1 MSSSFREYETLFHLN
16 YLSTNN
22 TNTNTNSSS
31 NKAIFYIGFHGVL
44 ILLSN
49 SNSYSYLTI
58 KPPVNTTI
66 NRWGMRGEP
75 TSFFN
80 TMEYTF
86 KQCLLAYDEKD
97 LNAFNVNNC
106 FEMLGTSLEEFNMH
120 TRQTTTSYCE
130 TNTIPILFE
139 NNSKMRI
146 KHYTHDEPYFMIFN
160 TDYTIPDTLFTNL
173 LKTIPILNKI
183 KQYNTASAIIDL
195 NFLLFTNN
203 IDFTIFNVLNIKD
216 QTGIDASDL
225 YPDIGL
231 YTRQYLQK
239 YNRKL
244 DNTDLFDFYFPL
256 DIFSFDSQLTI
267 EDFVLE
273 RDIYALNNIYINL
286 TYQYNRQNVNKQ
298 FVLLKGDSFSCNPY
312 IIEYFIRT
320 FKSKITI
327 RPGPILGA
335 KEHEIFKQNKEEGTT
350 KKKGATITCLSKGL
364 SCYKVTLS
372 VLTNYEI
379 LQFCKDA
386 RINTCDLY
394 DTSCQSFEHVN
405 EDGFILKNY
414 TLPDPRKRILQRM
427 NSTDDPTM
435 LSTYDNLSDILFN
448 SNNSRRF
455 QVVGV
460 DTEVAVG
467 QKRKNMFPGGS
478 TKKRINKKKKKNS
491 RKQKTK
497 NKTKKRI
504 HRKK

>member
-1 MSSSFREYETLFHLN
+1 M
-16 YLSTNN
+16 
-22 TNTNTNSSS
+22 
-31 NKAIFYIGFHGVL
+31 
-44 ILLSN
+44 
-49 SNSYSYLTI
+49 
-58 KPPVNTTI
+58 
-66 NRWGMRGEP
+66 
-75 TSFFN
+75 
-80 TMEYTF
+80 
-86 KQCLLAYDEKD
+86 
-97 LNAFNVNNC
+97 
-106 FEMLGTSLEEFNMH
+106 
-120 TRQTTTSYCE
+120 
-130 TNTIPILFE
+130 
-139 NNSKMRI
+139 
-146 KHYTHDEPYFMIFN
+146 
-160 TDYTIPDTLFTNL
+160 
-173 LKTIPILNKI
+173 
-183 KQYNTASAIIDL
+183 
-195 NFLLFTNN
+195 
-203 IDFTIFNVLNIKD
+203 
-216 QTGIDASDL
+216 
-225 YPDIGL
+225 
-231 YTRQYLQK
+231 
-239 YNRKL
+239 
-244 DNTDLFDFYFPL
+244 
-256 DIFSFDSQLTI
+256 
-267 EDFVLE
+267 
-273 RDIYALNNIYINL
+273 
-286 TYQYNRQNVNKQ
+286 
-298 FVLLKGDSFSCNPY
+298 
-312 IIEYFIRT
+312 
-320 FKSKITI
+320 
-327 RPGPILGA
+327 GA

-394 DTSCQSFEHVN
+394 DTSCQSFEYVN
-405 EDGFILKNY
+405 EDGFILHNY